1 MINRKKKLRIMQFF
15 LLSLSLIIL
24 YFSYANH
31 FKLKKSIIS
40 KEVQKK
46 LNQQILNEK
55 NDSDIFYNI
64 SFNGLDLS
72 GNRYILN
79 AEEATTDKEK
89 PEKIYMKKIDAV
101 FFFKDDTNLKIFA
114 DEGIYNNKTLDM
126 YFKKNIKSFYQDST
140 LSAEKAEIYNSK
152 AQLIISD
159 KIKLTD
165 QNGTLFADKLFFDLK
180 KQTLNISAFENN
192 KVNANIKL
200 K

>member
-89 PEKIYMKKIDAV
+89 PEKIYMKKSMQ
-101 FFFKDDTNLKIFA
+101 FF
-114 DEGIYNNKTLDM
+114 
-126 YFKKNIKSFYQDST
+126 
-140 LSAEKAEIYNSK
+140 
-152 AQLIISD
+152 
-159 KIKLTD
+159 
-165 QNGTLFADKLFFDLK
+165 
-180 KQTLNISAFENN
+180 
-192 KVNANIKL
+192 
-200 K
+200 